1 MLDGLSIIISIVI
14 NGAIPSVGIP
24 NGAIIEEGTTS
35 VYMITED
42 TNQPIVQE

>member
-1 MLDGLSIIISIVI
+1 MLNGLSIIIATVI
-14 NGAIPSVGIP
+14 NGAVPTAIP
-24 NGAIIEEGTTS
+24 NGAILEEGTNN

>member
-14 NGAIPSVGIP
+14 NGAVPSTIP
-24 NGAIIEEGTTS
+24 NGAIIEEGTS
-35 VYMITED
+35 NVYMITED

>member
-14 NGAIPSVGIP
+14 NGAVPSAIP
-24 NGAIIEEGTTS
+24 NGAIVEEGTNN

-42 TNQPIVQE
+42 TNEPIVQE

>member
-14 NGAIPSVGIP
+14 NGAINSIIP
-24 NGAIIEEGTTS
+24 NGAILEEGTNN
-35 VYMITED
+35 VYMVTET